1 MRTTRILERMGF
13 QIASPFS
20 SVHEYS
26 QIPQPVH
33 LLGSTETNF
42 LCSDLADCILVTKP
56 FWCLD
61 ICVHNWLLTVTYQ
74 KHFFDGKTIE
84 QKGNS
89 LF

>member
-1 MRTTRILERMGF
+1 
-13 QIASPFS
+13 
-20 SVHEYS
+20 
-26 QIPQPVH
+26 
-33 LLGSTETNF
+33 
-42 LCSDLADCILVTKP
+42 VTKP